1 MSQLPHRTR
10 DSELAATV
18 ALEHETDAELI
29 AYVLDRLKEW
39 EQAR

>member
-10 DSELAATV
+10 DSELPVTV
-18 ALEHETDAELI
+18 ALKYQTDVELI

-39 EQAR
+39 ERAQ